1 LQNGK
6 GTQNTDT
13 HKKMIY
19 RCRDA
24 ARHVSTGPFYLLF
37 CVHNLYLKK
46 WETLLINANFALSK
60 FKISNIMKKIFTTMV
75 VMLAVAS
82 VAFAQPRAIG
92 GRLGWNYEEFSYQH
106 SLNDG
111 MYLDLT
117 AGFGDLWT
125 SFASVNANV
134 SLNWTFN
141 IKGIWNWFVG
151 PAAGVGFGYGAGY
164 GHFSRRGSIYD
175 GILYDDYYYD
185 APYMPYRLNIG
196 GQIGFEWQFGI
207 PLNLTVDW
215 RPMVNVLGMVNPY
228 YTTRSAVLGGLYN
241 FGVGLRYRFH

>member
-1 LQNGK
+1 
-6 GTQNTDT
+6 
-13 HKKMIY
+13 
-19 RCRDA
+19 
-24 ARHVSTGPFYLLF
+24 
-37 CVHNLYLKK
+37 
-46 WETLLINANFALSK
+46 
-60 FKISNIMKKIFTTMV
+60 MKKLFTTML

-106 SLNDG
+106 SINDG
-111 MYLDLT
+111 LYADLT

-125 SFASVNANV
+125 SFGSVNANV
-134 SLNWTFN
+134 SFNWTFN

-164 GHFSRRGSIYD
+164 GHFSRKGSIYD
-175 GILYDDYYYD
+175 GIIYDDYYYD
-185 APYMPYRLNIG
+185 APYMPFRLNVG

-228 YTTRSAVLGGLYN
+228 YTTRDAVLGGLYN

>member
-1 LQNGK
+1 MQNGK

-13 HKKMIY
+13 HRNVIF
-19 RCRDA
+19 CNRDA
-24 ARHVSTGPFYLLF
+24 KFCVSTLPFYLLF

-92 GRLGWNYEEFSYQH
+92 GRVGYNTEFSYQH
-106 SLNDG
+106 SITDG
-111 MYLDLT
+111 MYVDLT
-117 AGFGDLWT
+117 AGLGNAWSRWAYADVT
-125 SFASVNANV
+125 ASFDWV
-134 SLNWTFN
+134 FN

-151 PAAGVGFGYGAGY
+151 PAAGIGFGYGVAY
-164 GHFSRRGSIYD
+164 KDYD
-175 GILYDDYYYD
+175 
-185 APYMPYRLNIG
+185 YMPMRVNVG

-215 RPMVNVLGMVNPY
+215 RPMINVMGFKNTY
-228 YTTRSAVLGGLYN
+228 YGPWYGLAN
-241 FGVGLRYRFH
+241 IGVGLRYRFH